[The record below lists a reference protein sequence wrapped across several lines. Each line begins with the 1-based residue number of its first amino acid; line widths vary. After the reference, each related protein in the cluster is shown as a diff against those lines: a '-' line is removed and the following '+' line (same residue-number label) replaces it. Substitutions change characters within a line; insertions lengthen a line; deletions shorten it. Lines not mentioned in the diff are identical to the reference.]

1 MRSITPRSSQGCVK
15 TLSIMDT
22 LELIHD
28 LQYELKREKDM
39 QLKAELTLEKAQH
52 ENLPDYI
59 INYMCEEVVHHEFA
73 VIHIQQKLDALD
85 TLTIKTPLKTTTT
98 IIPPDAPRKRT
109 KHSTY
114 KPSSPRTIEF

>member
-1 MRSITPRSSQGCVK
+1 
-15 TLSIMDT
+15 MDT
-22 LELIHD
+22 IELIYN
-28 LQYELKREKDM
+28 LQYELKREKEM

-52 ENLPDYI
+52 ENLPEYI

-73 VIHIQQKLDALD
+73 VIHIQQKLDAF
-85 TLTIKTPLKTTTT
+85 TIKTPQKTTTT
-98 IIPPDAPRKRT
+98 LIPPDAPRKRT

>member
-1 MRSITPRSSQGCVK
+1 
-15 TLSIMDT
+15 MDT
-22 LELIHD
+22 YELVLD
-28 LQYELKREKDM
+28 LQYELKLEKDM

-73 VIHIQQKLDALD
+73 VNHIQEKLDAF
-85 TLTIKTPLKTTTT
+85 TIKTPQKNTTTT
-98 IIPPDAPRKRT
+98 TLIPPDAPRKRT

>member
-1 MRSITPRSSQGCVK
+1 
-15 TLSIMDT
+15 MDT